1 MSKEIEVNIRAR
13 IHVLRQ
19 ADIAYYCNQS
29 PIMSDAEYDKLFQE
43 LVELEKQYPE
53 YVYQDSPT
61 QRPMGPTANSDGTS
75 MKHGIPML
83 SIETI
88 LADSDHPIE
97 AFIEK
102 IAARTG
108 KRYPL
113 VAELKYDGLAVNL
126 RYENGLLK
134 QAGIRGN
141 GEYGED
147 VTANIRMLKTVPLA
161 LLGTPPKLLE
171 VRGEVLMPIAS
182 FNRLNDES
190 RALGHVPYVNTRNA
204 ASGALRQLDPKET
217 GRRGLIFIAYG
228 VGEVVKSRYFPSTQ
242 YTLLEYLNGLGFMTG
257 FARIINE
264 PSEGYGFYKRIEEE
278 RGSLPYEI
286 DGIVY
291 KVNELSVQNHLG
303 YTGRSLNWAMAYK
316 FKPDEKSTVLRD
328 IVLQVGRLGAITP
341 VAVVDPIFVGGV
353 TVSNVT
359 LHNQDEIDRLDI
371 RIGDTVRLIRSGDVI
386 PAIVSVDKTKRP
398 EGTAPYFIIE
408 HLASC
413 PACQSPIEREDG
425 KAAYRCTGG
434 SRCPAQQA
442 QLLVHYCS
450 KRAVSID
457 GLGTVTAEELVK
469 SGTASRIDHLY
480 NLTVESLINGT
491 SLSKKQAA
499 KLIDQIN
506 KSKTVGLQAFLYG
519 LGIQGVGEGTAARLA
534 KNYKTIEAFLSAPV
548 FSLLRIRDI
557 GEYTASQIVRY
568 LQGEGSEIIR
578 NILSVVNV
586 VPYTAASGIYDGKKF
601 VITGSVPGYS
611 KSEIKQIIEQKG
623 GEVKSSLSR
632 DINYL
637 IVGESPGSKLLEA
650 DKFGIPKVDFETVL
664 KGTL

>member
-1 MSKEIEVNIRAR
+1 MSKETEVNIRAR

-29 PIMSDAEYDKLFQE
+29 PIMSDAEYDKLLQE
-43 LVELEKQYPE
+43 LIELEKQHPE
-53 YVYQDSPT
+53 YIFADSPT
-61 QRPMGPTANSDGTS
+61 QRPYGPVANTDGTS
-75 MKHGIPML
+75 MKHGLPML

-88 LADSDHPIE
+88 LADTETPIE
-97 AFIEK
+97 TFIEK
-102 IAARTG
+102 ITARTG
-108 KRYPL
+108 KKYPL

-126 RYENGLLK
+126 RYENGLLV

-161 LLGTPPKLLE
+161 LLGTPPKRLE

-190 RALGHVPYVNTRNA
+190 RTLGHAPYVNTRNA
-204 ASGALRQLDPKET
+204 ASGALRHLDPKET
-217 GRRGLIFIAYG
+217 SRRGLIFVAYG

-278 RGSLPYEI
+278 RGNLPYEI

-291 KVNELSVQNHLG
+291 KVNELAIQNQLG

-316 FKPDEKSTVLRD
+316 FKPDEKATVLKD

-341 VAVVDPIFVGGV
+341 VAVVDPVFVGGV
-353 TVSNVT
+353 TVTNVT

-371 RIGDTVRLIRSGDVI
+371 RIGDTVTVIRSGDVI

-398 EGTAPYFIIE
+398 GVTRPYFIAE
-408 HLASC
+408 HLSVC
-413 PACQSPIEREDG
+413 PACQSPIEREEG

-442 QLLVHYCS
+442 QLLVHYCG
-450 KRAVSID
+450 KRAANID

-469 SGTASRIDHLY
+469 SGTARRVDQLY
-480 NLTVESLINGT
+480 ALTPEEIMKGT
-491 SLSKKQAA
+491 SLSKKQAT
-499 KLIDQIN
+499 KLVEQIN
-506 KSKTVGLQAFLYG
+506 KSKTIGIQAFLYG
-519 LGIQGVGEGTAARLA
+519 LGIQGVGEGTALRLA
-534 KNYKTIEAFLSAPV
+534 KNYKTIEAFLSAPA

-557 GEYTASQIVRY
+557 GEYTANQIVRY
-568 LQGEGSEIIR
+568 LQGEGVEIIR
-578 NILSVVNV
+578 NILSVVTIL
-586 VPYTAASGIYDGKKF
+586 PYSVSTGIYTGKKF

-611 KSEIKQIIEQKG
+611 KSEVKRIIEQKG

-637 IVGESPGSKLLEA
+637 IVGESPGSKILEA
-650 DKFGIPKVDFETVL
+650 DKLGIPKVDFETVL

>member
-1 MSKEIEVNIRAR
+1 MSKETEVNIRAR

-29 PIMSDAEYDKLFQE
+29 PVMSDAEYDKLLQE
-43 LVELEKQYPE
+43 LIELEKQHPE
-53 YVYQDSPT
+53 YIFPDSPT
-61 QRPMGPTANSDGTS
+61 QRPYGPVTNTDGTS
-75 MKHGIPML
+75 MKHGVPML

-88 LADSDHPIE
+88 LADTETPIE
-97 AFIEK
+97 TFIEK
-102 IAARTG
+102 ITARTG
-108 KRYPL
+108 KKYPL

-126 RYENGLLK
+126 RYENGLLV

-161 LLGTPPKLLE
+161 LLGTPPKRLE

-190 RALGHVPYVNTRNA
+190 RTLGHAPYVNTRNA
-204 ASGALRQLDPKET
+204 ASGALRHLDPKET
-217 GRRGLIFIAYG
+217 SRRGLIFVAYG

-278 RGSLPYEI
+278 RGTLPYEI

-291 KVNELSVQNHLG
+291 KVNELAIQNQLG

-316 FKPDEKSTVLRD
+316 FKPDEKVTVLKD
-328 IVLQVGRLGAITP
+328 IVLQVGRLGSITP
-341 VAVVDPIFVGGV
+341 VAVVDPVFVGGV
-353 TVSNVT
+353 TVTNVT

-371 RIGDTVRLIRSGDVI
+371 RIGDTVTVIRSGDVI
-386 PAIVSVDKTKRP
+386 PVIVSVDKSKRP
-398 EGTAPYFIIE
+398 DDTRPYFIAE
-408 HLASC
+408 HLSVC
-413 PACQSPIEREDG
+413 PACQSPIEREEG
-425 KAAYRCTGG
+425 KVAYRCTGG

-450 KRAVSID
+450 KRAANID

-469 SGTASRIDHLY
+469 SGTVRRVDQLY
-480 NLTVESLINGT
+480 ALTPEEIMKGT
-491 SLSKKQAA
+491 SLSKKQAT
-499 KLIDQIN
+499 KLVEQIN
-506 KSKTVGLQAFLYG
+506 KSKTIGIQAFLYG
-519 LGIQGVGEGTAARLA
+519 LGIQGVGEGTALRLA
-534 KNYKTIEAFLSAPV
+534 KNYKTIEEFLSAPV

-557 GEYTASQIVRY
+557 GGYTANQIVRY
-568 LQGEGSEIIR
+568 LQSEGAEIIR
-578 NILSVVNV
+578 NIISVVTV
-586 VPYTAASGIYDGKKF
+586 LPYSASTGIYTGKKF

-623 GEVKSSLSR
+623 GEVKGSLSR

-637 IVGESPGSKLLEA
+637 IVGESPGSKILEA
-650 DKFGIPKVDFETVL
+650 DKLGIPKVDFETVL